1 MITSYLRTKDTRLS
15 AINIRVP
22 GEPGNEAR
30 LDSGLEYGLNFGLDF
45 GLNSIMYELT
55 FVLELSR
62 PFYRPS
68 FLISSSCVP
77 KVRFLYFVLSVYA
90 SMKESLDNASGDR

>member
-1 MITSYLRTKDTRLS
+1 MVAFLFLSYFDTSYLRTKDTRLS

-45 GLNSIMYELT
+45 GLHSIMYELT
-55 FVLELSR
+55 FVLELSQR
-62 PFYRPS
+62 
-68 FLISSSCVP
+68 LDSCTL
-77 KVRFLYFVLSVYA
+77 F
-90 SMKESLDNASGDR
+90 